1 MGIYISTEKAAE
13 IQKAAV
19 DQASEAVK
27 DYRQTGA
34 HSIGYGSARIDITDG
49 AKVEV
54 ITICFHPNRLKQ
66 FKCDILGKIYALLE
80 SEA

>member
-13 IQKAAV
+13 IQKAAI
-19 DQASEAVK
+19 DQATEAVS
-27 DYRQTGA
+27 DYREPGA
-34 HSIGYGSARIDITDG
+34 HSIGYGSACVDITDG

-54 ITICFHPNRLKQ
+54 ITICFHPDRLKQ
-66 FKCDILGKIYALLE
+66 FHCDILDKIYSLLE